1 MLTTILLIII
11 LLLLIAVVAMVVT
24 GWPGRERAEI
34 EKTGNA
40 LRREMAEHRADSIQL
55 LHAIRIEVEDSVRES
70 IEREMA
76 GYGSKGGRSRGSRGA
91 GAPRA
96 SAKPRPQQ
104 AGHEVVL
111 NELTSMVY
119 EESAEY
125 AAEVPVIDTMQLP
138 LFPEKAEP
146 VQNVAPTVA
155 VDPTPSVQHVE
166 EDEFIPPPEVIRIGY
181 LIDDIPDVD

>member
-11 LLLLIAVVAMVVT
+11 LLLLIAIIAMIVT

-76 GYGSKGGRSRGSRGA
+76 GYGSKGGRSRSSRGA
-91 GAPRA
+91 GTPRA
-96 SAKPRPQQ
+96 NAKPRPQQ
-104 AGHEVVL
+104 AANEVVL

-119 EESAEY
+119 EEGADY
-125 AAEVPVIDTMQLP
+125 ATEVPVIDTMQLP

-146 VQNVAPTVA
+146 ARPVVPTAAVVQQP
-155 VDPTPSVQHVE
+155 PPLVQHVE
-166 EDEFIPPPEVIRIGY
+166 EDEFIPPP
-181 LIDDIPDVD
+181 